1 MNSSLVVVN
10 PPLSTVTVQSPA
22 RYPEETCFNFVLTNQ
37 FFSQIFI
44 AMQDL
49 QLIGIHTRGH
59 RMRLLRD
66 IRKIPRLDIE
76 EDIPVSFLMTYM
88 ISKGINRDRI
98 HNYPYSF
105 DIKPKAHARRICVQK

>member
-1 MNSSLVVVN
+1 
-10 PPLSTVTVQSPA
+10 
-22 RYPEETCFNFVLTNQ
+22 
-37 FFSQIFI
+37 
-44 AMQDL
+44 MQDL

-88 ISKGINRDRI
+88 VQKGIIRDRI
-98 HNYPYSF
+98 RTYSYSL
-105 DIKPKAHARRICVQK
+105 DIKPKAQGAQICELIWLCLKRTGNYQIYEFDWLKTILTSV

>member
-1 MNSSLVVVN
+1 
-10 PPLSTVTVQSPA
+10 
-22 RYPEETCFNFVLTNQ
+22 
-37 FFSQIFI
+37 
-44 AMQDL
+44 MQDL

-105 DIKPKAHARRICVQK
+105 DIKPKAHARRICVQKYIAFQKRNAIFINDALSAL

>member
-1 MNSSLVVVN
+1 
-10 PPLSTVTVQSPA
+10 
-22 RYPEETCFNFVLTNQ
+22 
-37 FFSQIFI
+37 
-44 AMQDL
+44 MQDL

-88 ISKGINRDRI
+88 I
-98 HNYPYSF
+98 
-105 DIKPKAHARRICVQK
+105 

>member
-1 MNSSLVVVN
+1 
-10 PPLSTVTVQSPA
+10 
-22 RYPEETCFNFVLTNQ
+22 
-37 FFSQIFI
+37 
-44 AMQDL
+44 MQDL

-59 RMRLLRD
+59 RQRLLRD

-88 ISKGINRDRI
+88 VQKGINRDRI

-105 DIKPKAHARRICVQK
+105 DIKPNSHARPICVQKYLSFQKTNVIFTNDALSAL